1 VRTKL
6 RLTSNEFSELDSAR
20 WQSSNQA
27 LEQVEWAAEKAMDI
41 FWDEFWKA
49 CDLIPNVLGVNTPE
63 VGCKWP
69 LVIVRAG
76 LIVVYF
82 AVHTAHQISLSLYND
97 LIDNVNGDA
106 TDDIL
111 ASTYENIIVVHH
123 NLLTTFKKLEL
134 VQSMLGDL
142 GDDDND
148 ESRRL
153 QEEEECKDTAT
164 CHKDNSRCNCDDKEF
179 NCDCTPNYDFLKIQ
193 SGAGCDQFD
202 SDGDTFIDN
211 CEDSTAPRLILKD
224 PNQFQ
229 CDLTNLD
236 KLCYNRNTFM
246 EFGHAQT
253 YLLANVQI
261 IDDCA
266 DKDQLRIN
274 VTETK
279 KYYNLRS
286 YL

>member
-1 VRTKL
+1 MY
-6 RLTSNEFSELDSAR
+6 NE
-20 WQSSNQA
+20 
-27 LEQVEWAAEKAMDI
+27 
-41 FWDEFWKA
+41 
-49 CDLIPNVLGVNTPE
+49 
-63 VGCKWP
+63 
-69 LVIVRAG
+69 
-76 LIVVYF
+76 
-82 AVHTAHQISLSLYND
+82 

-142 GDDDND
+142 GDDDDND

-153 QEEEECKDTAT
+153 QEEKNCNANAT
-164 CHKDNSRCNCDDKEF
+164 FACHKDNSRCNCDDKEF

-211 CEDSTAPRLILKD
+211 CEDITAPRLILKD

-229 CDLTNLD
+229 CDLTNPS

-266 DKDQLRIN
+266 GKDQLRIN

-279 KYYNLRS
+279 NTTTCEVIYGKKNIMQDVLSLLLLHCYSSCTSRIDTRAVILGNMFRIQRNRF
-286 YL
+286 